1 MVFCSMGV
9 SSHGDTFNSWFD
21 NYKNMF
27 IQSQLYYLCFYPCN
41 IFGINSWLFW
51 ILLIIVPFLCR
62 LVFHILISL
71 SSGFTK
77 GLSVILILRYFV
89 FRLLMNRLIL
99 SSWLFFF
106 LCVCVC
112 GFFFWPCNLCVVS
125 FLRYLGLKCRV
136 LINKC
141 IFNHF

>member
-1 MVFCSMGV
+1 MKEKGKLGMQPIKEPPFLWCSVLWESALMVTLLTIDLTTLKILYL
-9 SSHGDTFNSWFD
+9 SSHSC
-21 NYKNMF
+21 
-27 IQSQLYYLCFYPCN
+27 IAYLCFYPCN

-89 FRLLMNRLIL
+89 FRLLTNRLIL
-99 SSWLFFF
+99 SSWLFF
-106 LCVCVC
+106 CVCVW
-112 GFFFWPCNLCVVS
+112 FFFFGHATSV
-125 FLRYLGLKCRV
+125 
-136 LINKC
+136 
-141 IFNHF
+141 